1 MDLAAI
7 APLGTNSSSGFINL
21 SGPSVDT
28 DQVSVQ
34 IERLHSPNGG
44 GGGGGGGS
52 NSGNGPS
59 GQHHHMVGHPQQQQQ
74 QLHHHH
80 HHHHHL
86 AGAQHLHHRTLSS
99 PNSELSIASLSMASS
114 SPASTMSPF
123 SASSNNNNNN
133 NNNSSSSAAM
143 SYAMSHLSSGGV
155 EAGGNLLGVGV
166 TVGLTGLDSYCIYN
180 PNNAGEYETSN
191 AASSN
196 AALSPSPLMDP
207 IVIVPSMSGQ
217 SSASSLPP
225 GTSSASGRHDLPDT
239 KEGIEELCPVCGDKV
254 SGYHYGLLTCESC
267 KGFFKRTVQNKKAYS
282 CVADRSCHI
291 DKSQR
296 KRCPYCRFQKCL
308 EVGMKLEAVRAD
320 RMRGGRNKFGPMYKR
335 DRARKLQVMR
345 ERQLTTPRGSN
356 GGGSNPSPNNSNS
369 GAGQSGMYTDM
380 GYSPSGSSVYGGG
393 SSGGGVKHEIQIAQV
408 SSLTSSPDSSPS
420 PLAASLGYPG
430 PSGQPLG
437 SLNGSTGPSGSGG
450 PHNNNNTN
458 NHNNNN
464 MGTTSGA
471 GPSHPHTPSPNNHPS
486 GGGGGGGAPTP
497 QQHSS
502 TSSVSPKTFHFEG
515 LLTGNTMLGNNNVPN
530 VGAGSVS
537 GAKVP
542 PLIREFVQSLDDKE
556 WQSALFGLLQSQTY
570 NQCEVDL
577 FELLCKVL
585 DQNLFT
591 QVDWARNSYYFKD
604 LKVDDQM
611 KLLQHAWSD
620 LLILDHLHQ
629 RLHNHLPD
637 ESSLPNGQKFDLL
650 SLSLLGCPSLAEPL
664 HDVTARLTEIRFDVP
679 DYVCLKFLMLL
690 NSDVKG
696 LMNRRHVVE
705 AQEQVQQ
712 ALFDYTLNCYT
723 HIPDKFAKMLAILP
737 DIHAMSSRGEE
748 YLYFKHLNGCAPTQT
763 LLMEMLHAKRK

>member
-1 MDLAAI
+1 MLVDMDLAAI

-34 IERLHSPNGG
+34 IERLHSPN
-44 GGGGGGGS
+44 GGGGGGS

-308 EVGMKLEAVRAD
+308 EVGMKLE
-320 RMRGGRNKFGPMYKR
+320 G
-335 DRARKLQVMR
+335 KLQLFYSVWPNR
-345 ERQLTTPRGSN
+345 GHVFSLFFFRSRSRTHFFIGSWERQVLIQRL
-356 GGGSNPSPNNSNS
+356 
-369 GAGQSGMYTDM
+369 
-380 GYSPSGSSVYGGG
+380 SSVFIYCIFELENIV
-393 SSGGGVKHEIQIAQV
+393 GV
-408 SSLTSSPDSSPS
+408 
-420 PLAASLGYPG
+420 
-430 PSGQPLG
+430 
-437 SLNGSTGPSGSGG
+437 
-450 PHNNNNTN
+450 
-458 NHNNNN
+458 
-464 MGTTSGA
+464 
-471 GPSHPHTPSPNNHPS
+471 
-486 GGGGGGGAPTP
+486 PTFFGWEDD
-497 QQHSS
+497 H
-502 TSSVSPKTFHFEG
+502 KG
-515 LLTGNTMLGNNNVPN
+515 R
-530 VGAGSVS
+530 
-537 GAKVP
+537 KVP
-542 PLIREFVQSLDDKE
+542 
-556 WQSALFGLLQSQTY
+556 Y
-570 NQCEVDL
+570 NL
-577 FELLCKVL
+577 
-585 DQNLFT
+585 
-591 QVDWARNSYYFKD
+591 
-604 LKVDDQM
+604 
-611 KLLQHAWSD
+611 
-620 LLILDHLHQ
+620 
-629 RLHNHLPD
+629 
-637 ESSLPNGQKFDLL
+637 
-650 SLSLLGCPSLAEPL
+650 
-664 HDVTARLTEIRFDVP
+664 
-679 DYVCLKFLMLL
+679 
-690 NSDVKG
+690 
-696 LMNRRHVVE
+696 VV
-705 AQEQVQQ
+705 
-712 ALFDYTLNCYT
+712 
-723 HIPDKFAKMLAILP
+723 
-737 DIHAMSSRGEE
+737 
-748 YLYFKHLNGCAPTQT
+748 
-763 LLMEMLHAKRK
+763 